1 MWVVLVPLLGFAVT
15 FRSNVTILSPNVEVS
30 FKM

>member
-1 MWVVLVPLLGFAVT
+1 MVLVPLLGFAVT

-30 FKM
+30 FKIS